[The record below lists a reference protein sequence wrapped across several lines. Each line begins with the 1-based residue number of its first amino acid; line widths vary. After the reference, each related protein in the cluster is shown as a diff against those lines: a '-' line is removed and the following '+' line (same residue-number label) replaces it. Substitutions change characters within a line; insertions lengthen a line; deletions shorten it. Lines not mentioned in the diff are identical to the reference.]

1 MTTAAARRPPRGWRR
16 PYGVGLGAGYLVFG
30 WGATLGLALLTGAV
44 AVVLMLGVGAAAAAA
59 SLVTGW
65 WALRTARAATIDT
78 APTATATEPSAMHL
92 TVTTRRGRP
101 MRRAAHVRV
110 FDRGESIASGWLHR
124 GRLDTDAVF
133 TRRGEVTDLEVVV
146 TAAGLPGL
154 IWWQR
159 TLRATHPALLV
170 APHPAGPGA
179 RVEVLAADQLMVDA
193 TAMSGAMSTAGDVD
207 GIRRW
212 REGDADHAVHWP
224 TSFRTGELNVF
235 DHQHTVIERW
245 VVRADP
251 TAADT
256 EIEAGRA
263 RWALDDGR
271 RHGRQMWAA
280 VADGEA
286 VLVADAAAAA
296 RWTATCQLPPPWPTT
311 RRHWGNTAI
320 PFWRE
325 PDTTL
330 STRARWVIALVA
342 AVGLLMLS
350 DALGH
355 SLTVRLAITAGCAV
369 GAALTLAAAVR
380 PRLRLVVRIAAVAV
394 AVGGVLSVLQ
404 SLGEVDDVLSAIR
417 GPMPQL
423 LIVLIVLQGFECH
436 DRRGGRVTL
445 AFSAVTAAYAAA
457 LRVDDAVVWW
467 LAAFALLWFLA
478 AVWIGLP
485 ARRSRRQGRPTAKA
499 SGRRIAGIAAAALT
513 AAAAAVLILNTVEIP
528 DGPADLGLPASV
540 ETIRDII
547 EPGSLARPDGT
558 PTRPGATGD
567 RPRRGGD
574 GTVGVGGYP
583 GFDES
588 MDTSMRGEMGDTV
601 VMRVRAPEPDFWRGQ
616 TYSRFDGRLWYA
628 DPQQGEQRSP
638 SDIAVGPAAG
648 DVPEPAGVEVD
659 EFIQTYY
666 LSVDHPNA
674 VFAAYRPT
682 RVLIESSVWLRPDG
696 AIRSDRVLT
705 DGTVYTVVSARA
717 RVTTDA
723 LRRQG
728 DLAALMPVDPVGMQA
743 DYLAV
748 PPSTTER
755 TRALA
760 AQLAA
765 GSPSTYDTIR
775 RMEAWIAANVQYDL
789 DAPVP
794 PPGTDAVDELLFGSQ
809 RGFCEQIAS
818 SLAIMLRTIGVPT
831 RVATGYV
838 PGVRDRITGV
848 WEVRASDAHAWVE
861 VWFPATGWQAFDP
874 TAGVP
879 LAGEFDRA
887 SVGAEVTQAVVDA
900 VREHGPTLARL
911 AGMVVVGA
919 GLTWLIG
926 RQVLRA
932 WRRRRRGRWGVL
944 QDRWLGAAA
953 ARGLDPGCSNPELAR
968 RWPTAAPGA
977 ADSAAEAAELAE
989 LLDRVAFDPS
999 FTDDDA
1005 EFLRA
1010 AALAERVLGR
1020 R

>member
-1 MTTAAARRPPRGWRR
+1 MTTAPVGSTAATWRR
-16 PYGVGLGAGYLVFG
+16 PYGISLGVGYLVFG
-30 WGATLGLALLTGAV
+30 WGAMLGLALLTGAV
-44 AVVLMLGVGAAAAAA
+44 AVVLMLGVGAAAAAV
-59 SLVTGW
+59 SLITGW
-65 WALRTARAATIDT
+65 GALRGART
-78 APTATATEPSAMHL
+78 L
-92 TVTTRRGRP
+92 TVETTQHAVVGEPVAVHVKVTNRRGRP
-101 MRRAAHVRV
+101 MRRIAHVRV
-110 FDRGESIASGWLHR
+110 FDRGESIAADWLR
-124 GRLDTDAVF
+124 NGRFVGEATFVH
-133 TRRGEVTDLEVVV
+133 RGEVTELSVVV

-154 IWWQR
+154 VWWQR
-159 TLRATHPALLV
+159 CLRASIPSLLV
-170 APHPAGPGA
+170 APRHGGPGA
-179 RVEVLAADQLMVDA
+179 RVEVMAADQAAVDA
-193 TAMSGAMSTAGDVD
+193 IVTSASHSTAGDID

-235 DHQHTVIERW
+235 DHRRSVTERW

-251 TAADT
+251 TADNS
-256 EIEAGRA
+256 EVEAGRV

-271 RHGRQMWAA
+271 RRGMQMWAA
-280 VADGEA
+280 VANSEP
-286 VLVADAAAAA
+286 VLVTDAGAAA
-296 RWTATCQLPPPWPTT
+296 RWTATCQLPPPWPTH
-311 RRHWGNTAI
+311 RQHWSTTPI

-325 PDTTL
+325 PDPTL
-330 STRARWVIALVA
+330 SARARWAVA
-342 AVGLLMLS
+342 AVSAVGLLMMS
-350 DALGH
+350 GALAH
-355 SLTVRLAITAGCAV
+355 SLLTQVAITAGCAI
-369 GAALTLAAAVR
+369 GAALTQAVVTRRRARTAVR
-380 PRLRLVVRIAAVAV
+380 VAAVAV
-394 AVGGVLSVLQ
+394 AVGGVMSVVQ
-404 SLGEVDDVLSAIR
+404 TLGEVDDVLSAIR

-436 DRRGGRVTL
+436 DRRGGRVAL

-457 LRVDDAVVWW
+457 LRVDDAVAWW
-467 LAAFALLWFLA
+467 LATCALLWFVA
-478 AVWIGLP
+478 MVWIGLP
-485 ARRSRRQGRPTAKA
+485 ARPRRRRTGAATKM
-499 SGRRIAGIAAAALT
+499 SGRRVVGIGAAVSVAG
-513 AAAAAVLILNTVEIP
+513 AAAVLILTAVEVP
-528 DGPADLGLPASV
+528 DGPADLGLPASID
-540 ETIRDII
+540 TIREIV
-547 EPGSLARPDGT
+547 EPGSLARPDGSPSRPGPRSDT
-558 PTRPGATGD
+558 PTRAAESGGGA
-567 RPRRGGD
+567 
-574 GTVGVGGYP
+574 GGYP

-628 DPQQGEQRSP
+628 DPQQGEQRP
-638 SDIAVGPAAG
+638 AADIGVGPAAG
-648 DVPEPAGVEVD
+648 DVVEPAGVEVD

-666 LSVDHPNA
+666 LTIDHPNA

-705 DGTVYTVVSARA
+705 DGAVYTVVSARA
-717 RVTTDA
+717 RVTADA

-728 DLAALMPVDPVGMQA
+728 DLAALMPADPAGMQA

-748 PPSTTER
+748 PASTTDR

-760 AQLAA
+760 AELAA
-765 GSPSTYDTIR
+765 GSPSTYDTIL
-775 RMEAWIAANVQYDL
+775 RMEAWIDSNVQYDL

-794 PPGTDAVDELLFGSQ
+794 PPGTDAVDELLFGAQ

-874 TAGVP
+874 TVGVP
-879 LAGEFDRA
+879 LAGDFDRA
-887 SVGAEVTQAVVDA
+887 SVGAEAAQAIIDA
-900 VREHGPTLARL
+900 VRAHGATVAR
-911 AGMVVVGA
+911 AA
-919 GLTWLIG
+919 GLIAVAAGIAWLIG
-926 RQVLRA
+926 RWAVGA

-944 QDRWLGAAA
+944 QDRWWGAAA

-968 RWPTAAPGA
+968 QWPTAAPET
-977 ADSAAEAAELAE
+977 ADAAAEAAELAE
-989 LLDRVAFDPS
+989 MLDRVAFDPA
-999 FTDDDA
+999 FTADDA
-1005 EFLRA
+1005 TFLRA